1 MGEKMKHKTY
11 LIIVVALVCAI
22 ANVAS
27 AQTTTVFT
35 TGLNRPSKNI
45 MTGQNNLLV
54 AEGGTFVPNNGRISL
69 VNGRS
74 GARQTLIDG
83 MPSGVDTGGGA
94 PNPNGPAGMRLS
106 GRKLFLV
113 IGPGDNLLPNGR
125 GGQMPNFNPS
135 SPLFASVLEI
145 TLNTDYEENT
155 SGFTLSM
162 NDQTALKNGSTVTL
176 TNAQAK
182 QINIRMLTDLPDY
195 RAERLGQ
202 PYLVRN
208 ANPFAAEIVGND
220 LYVVDSGFN
229 SLYKID
235 LTNGQFQ
242 TFAVFAPKPN
252 PLPIGPPFVE
262 VVPDSVRLYG
272 NQLLITYLT
281 GFPFAADLAEVR
293 SVNLLTGAQ
302 ATFIPNLTTAIDVL
316 PVPVPGDND
325 LFYTLEHSLA
335 FLAQPPGPGRLR
347 LYTSPTATPIVLAGN
362 LSAPTSLARNP
373 ETGDLFVTEIFA
385 GRIMRV
391 AATETTAA
399 AFETGD
405 LNQ

>member
-1 MGEKMKHKTY
+1 MKHKTY
-11 LIIVVALVCAI
+11 LIFAAALVCAM

-27 AQTTTVFT
+27 AQTTSVFT
-35 TGLNRPSKNI
+35 TGLNRPSMII

-83 MPSGVDTGGGA
+83 LPSGIDTAGAA
-94 PNPNGPAGMRLS
+94 PNPTGPAGMRLS
-106 GRKLFLV
+106 GRKFYLV
-113 IGPGDNLLPNGR
+113 IGPGDNLLQNGR
-125 GGQMPNFNPS
+125 GGQTPNPNPA
-135 SPLFASVLEI
+135 SPIFASVLEI
-145 TLNTDYEENT
+145 TLNADYEENT

-162 NDQTALKNGSTVTL
+162 SDQTALKNGSTVTL
-176 TNAQAK
+176 TNAQAR
-182 QINIRMLTDLPDY
+182 QINIRMLADLPDH

-220 LYVVDSGFN
+220 LYVVDAGFN
-229 SLYKID
+229 SLYKIN
-235 LTNGQFQ
+235 LANGQFQ

-252 PLPIGPPFVE
+252 PLPFGPPFVE
-262 VVPDSVRLYG
+262 AVPDSVRIYG
-272 NQLLITYLT
+272 NQLLITLLT
-281 GFPFAADLAEVR
+281 GFPFAANLAEVR
-293 SVNLLTGAQ
+293 SVNLSTGAQ
-302 ATFIPNLTTAIDVL
+302 ATFIGGLTTAIDVL
-316 PVPVPGDND
+316 PVPIPGDND
-325 LFYTLEHSLA
+325 LFYTLEYSTA

-362 LSAPTSLARNP
+362 LSSPTSMTRNP

-385 GRIMRV
+385 GRITRI
-391 AATETTAA
+391 AANESTAA
-399 AFETGD
+399 ASDTED
-405 LNQ
+405 SNQ